1 MPVDNE
7 LYNRLAAT
15 WWDENEV
22 LHSLLTLVNP
32 ARFGYFHEVLVK
44 RLQLEVK
51 GKKALDVGCGG
62 GLLAEEFARL
72 GCDVTGIDPSQP
84 SIVIAQEHAAQQ
96 HLSITYCT
104 GIGEQLP
111 FDDASFDIV
120 YCCDVLE
127 HVSNLHMVI
136 AEIAR
141 VLKKD
146 GIFFFDTINRT
157 GMSRLVSIMVLQEWK
172 ATSVMPPHLHDWTM
186 FIKPQE
192 LQVVMKQYRLRE
204 REIVGLVP
212 HTNPVVLLA
221 LLLKRKWKKLSLKEV
236 EQHVK
241 LIRGKDTSNLYAGYA
256 IKV

>member
-1 MPVDNE
+1 MPIDNE

-22 LHSLLTLVNP
+22 LNSLLTLVNP
-32 ARFGYFHEVLVK
+32 ARFGYFHEVLVE
-44 RLQLEVK
+44 RLHIEVK
-51 GKKALDVGCGG
+51 SKKALDVGCGG
-62 GLLAEEFARL
+62 GLLAEAFAKL

-96 HLSITYCT
+96 SLSITYCT

-127 HVSNLHMVI
+127 HVNNLHMVI

-157 GMSRLVSIMVLQEWK
+157 GMSQLVSIIVLQEWK
-172 ATSVMPPHLHDWTM
+172 ATSVMPPNLHDWTM

-192 LQVVMKQYRLRE
+192 LRVVMKQYHLVDK
-204 REIVGLVP
+204 EIVGLVP
-212 HTNPVVLLA
+212 RTNPVVLLA

-236 EQHVK
+236 EQHVT
-241 LIRGKDTSNLYAGYA
+241 LVRGKDTSNLYAGYA
-256 IKV
+256 VKV